1 MDENSE
7 LLKFLKIPRK
17 DNCTERE
24 VEENTSYKCKQTSN
38 KTHHILVKGAATQN
52 HKGQE
57 KMKQRAGTRK
67 IASWSHKA
75 LLIIGVQQ
83 LHIEC

>member
-57 KMKQRAGTRK
+57 KNEVKSRNKKNSKLVT
-67 IASWSHKA
+67 
-75 LLIIGVQQ
+75 
-83 LHIEC
+83 